1 VCFRKVKDERYQI
14 ILFDINSGSEFE
26 IIFGKYENKKEKS
39 EVFKIPGNYHNCP
52 FENELTL
59 SYIEQVNV
67 LSNENTRS

>member
-1 VCFRKVKDERYQI
+1 VALRLK
-14 ILFDINSGSEFE
+14 LF
-26 IIFGKYENKKEKS
+26 FGKDENKKEKS

-59 SYIEQVNV
+59 SYIEQDNV

>member
-1 VCFRKVKDERYQI
+1 MALRLK
-14 ILFDINSGSEFE
+14 LF
-26 IIFGKYENKKEKS
+26 FGKYENKKEKS

-59 SYIEQVNV
+59 SYIEQANV